1 MNINIWKEKIKQKR
15 KTTSFRDFLFQIA
28 SWLPI
33 NYHNVDWLVSRYPKS
48 DRAKICDF
56 REFEIERDSF
66 VEKWLDYDFSK
77 DFFNNFFD
85 LFKTIKL
92 PNLLQY
98 YENENSDYADIV
110 ASCKNCYLSTVIIN
124 DCENVFYSLIVR
136 KLCRNVFYSM
146 FINNNSEN
154 IYLSRD
160 VAESFNI
167 FYSAYIRNSSNIWF
181 SSNLIWCT
189 NCIFCNNLENASYCI
204 NNKKYDKKDFLK
216 EKENILKRKDE
227 FIDFYKNIKEV
238 GNNINS
244 INVKGSSIEQSL
256 DIENGYYVSN
266 MKNARNVVF
275 VWSAEW
281 NENFYDIFNAWS
293 MWGND
298 FYAIQWAWTGSSSLY
313 CSVQIWFSTNIFYS
327 YHLESCSYCIWCI
340 WLRNKSYCIL
350 NKQYNK
356 MDWEDLAEKIF
367 SQMDKDW
374 ILWDFFPWSL
384 NPIYF
389 EDSVAWMLWG
399 FSYEEI
405 KNAWFLSKQDDK
417 SKNKE
422 KENYIESFLLNNYEW
437 YDKSWNWF
445 IKKDLIWKNILDE
458 KWNYYKLIL
467 DEYNFLIKYSLPLP
481 RYSYKE
487 LMKINLWIK

>member
-1 MNINIWKEKIKQKR
+1 
-15 KTTSFRDFLFQIA
+15 
-28 SWLPI
+28 
-33 NYHNVDWLVSRYPKS
+33 
-48 DRAKICDF
+48 
-56 REFEIERDSF
+56 
-66 VEKWLDYDFSK
+66 
-77 DFFNNFFD
+77 
-85 LFKTIKL
+85 
-92 PNLLQY
+92 
-98 YENENSDYADIV
+98 
-110 ASCKNCYLSTVIIN
+110 
-124 DCENVFYSLIVR
+124 
-136 KLCRNVFYSM
+136 
-146 FINNNSEN
+146 
-154 IYLSRD
+154 
-160 VAESFNI
+160 
-167 FYSAYIRNSSNIWF
+167 
-181 SSNLIWCT
+181 
-189 NCIFCNNLENASYCI
+189 
-204 NNKKYDKKDFLK
+204 
-216 EKENILKRKDE
+216 
-227 FIDFYKNIKEV
+227 
-238 GNNINS
+238 
-244 INVKGSSIEQSL
+244 
-256 DIENGYYVSN
+256 
-266 MKNARNVVF
+266 
-275 VWSAEW
+275 
-281 NENFYDIFNAWS
+281 
-293 MWGND
+293 
-298 FYAIQWAWTGSSSLY
+298 
-313 CSVQIWFSTNIFYS
+313 
-327 YHLESCSYCIWCI
+327 
-340 WLRNKSYCIL
+340 
-350 NKQYNK
+350 